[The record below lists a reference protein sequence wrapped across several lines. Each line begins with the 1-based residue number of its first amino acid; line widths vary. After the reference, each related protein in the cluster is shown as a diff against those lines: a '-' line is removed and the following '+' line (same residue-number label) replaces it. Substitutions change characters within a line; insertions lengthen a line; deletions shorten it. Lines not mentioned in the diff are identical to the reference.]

1 MIKKTLKELGMILA
15 GITISLTVVVTVFNK
30 EETTANEI
38 EYVAEA
44 ETKIEYEIATE
55 TFTEVIEIQTQQE
68 TECVTEIQTETETEP
83 QTELISLGIFTVTAY
98 CSCEKCCG
106 EWANKRPLDENGNPI
121 VYGASGEQLVSD
133 YSIAVDLDLI
143 PYGETIYINDMPY
156 VAHDKGSAIQGKKI
170 DIYMSSHQKALEWGR
185 QTMEVF
191 KEIRR

>member
-1 MIKKTLKELGMILA
+1 MIKQTLKEIGMILT
-15 GITISLTVVVTVFNK
+15 GIVISLTIVVAVFNK
-30 EETTANEI
+30 EETIANEY
-38 EYVAEA
+38 EK
-44 ETKIEYEIATE
+44 ETQYEVTTE
-55 TFTEVIEIQTQQE
+55 TFTEVVEIYTHQE
-68 TECVTEIQTETETEP
+68 TEYVTEIQTETETEP

-121 VYGASGEQLVSD
+121 VYGSSGEQLIAD

-170 DIYMSSHQKALEWGR
+170 DIYMSSHEKALEWGR